1 VVTPIH
7 GARPI
12 RQGTAEW
19 HEARR
24 ASVSSTD
31 LAVILGLSPYRS
43 EWDLAAEKLGTADP
57 IEQTLPMRIGLA
69 LEPLIREEYERQT
82 GERLR
87 RVRTLARHPSIE
99 WAVASPDYTVVGKPW
114 LVEAKWSLARR
125 WNDGLPQD
133 VEAQVMWAMG
143 VTGRR
148 RADVAALLG
157 GTRLEVIPV
166 EYDDDLFEG
175 LLEVAAD
182 FRLRLLQGGPF
193 SETLDSLK
201 RRYPSDDGTE
211 LVADAETAEAVA
223 TLLDVRGRR
232 KALEAD
238 DERLE
243 ALIKA
248 RMAEATTLVGPGW
261 RIHWKQTKEVSTVDW
276 KSVADGLLRTLPE
289 TDRTAIVGIHTS
301 VRPGFRPF
309 RLVEGGSE

>member
-1 VVTPIH
+1 M
-7 GARPI
+7 
-12 RQGTAEW
+12 
-19 HEARR
+19 
-24 ASVSSTD
+24 SSTD

-211 LVADAETAEAVA
+211 LG
-223 TLLDVRGRR
+223 GRR
-232 KALEAD
+232 RDGRGGRHAARRARPAQASLKAD

-261 RIHWKQTKEVSTVDW
+261 RIHWKQTKEVATVDW
-276 KSVADGLLRTLPE
+276 KSVADGLLRTIPE
-289 TDRTAIVGIHTS
+289 PERTALVGIATT

-309 RLVEGGSE
+309 RVVREGGSE